1 VILADTSIWID
12 HLRSGDEDLARE
24 LENTR
29 ILTHPFIVG
38 ELALANMARR
48 GEILTLLQNL
58 RRAEVATHAE
68 VLHLIEKK
76 LLPGRGIGFV
86 DAHLIAS
93 VLLSGAVKLWTRDKR
108 LHTLAGDMG
117 LACPMP

>member
-1 VILADTSIWID
+1 MILADTSIWID
-12 HLRSGDEDLARE
+12 HLRNGDKDLARE

-29 ILTHPFIVG
+29 IMIHPFIVG
-38 ELALANMARR
+38 ELTLGNMARR
-48 GEILTLLQNL
+48 AEILTLLQNL
-58 RRAEVATHAE
+58 PQSEVATHAE

-76 LLPGRGIGFV
+76 LLMGRGIGFI

-108 LHTLAGDMG
+108 LHALAGDMG
-117 LACPMP
+117 LACQFS